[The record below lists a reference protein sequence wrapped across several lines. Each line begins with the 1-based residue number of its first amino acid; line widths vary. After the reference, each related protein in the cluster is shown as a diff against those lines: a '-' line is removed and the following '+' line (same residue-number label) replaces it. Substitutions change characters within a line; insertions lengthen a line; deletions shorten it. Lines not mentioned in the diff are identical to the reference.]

1 MEVCFSFR
9 IIYDKIL
16 TMKGV
21 RLIKKFLKVI
31 KNILLFVLIQ
41 IIVGCAFS
49 IPMVFYGPL
58 KNTRDMVVTTSMT
71 TFTHQYIAKTFLSQ
85 STIDKIMSENKI
97 NDKEAKVDINSIV
110 IPDSVTVNKSSDPKD
125 GIVFTN
131 VSTSKCKAY
140 LLEIADPS
148 RISIGT
154 SDKLGSV
161 GMKLDEITKKYGA
174 IAAINAGGFED
185 VNGQGNGGTPQGT
198 LIENGEIL
206 FGKENENYQIIGFND
221 KNDLI
226 LGYFNRAQMKAA
238 KIRDAA
244 CFGPFLIVNGEP
256 LIKSGNGGGGLQPR
270 TLIAQ
275 KQNGTVMFLVM
286 DGRQVSSA
294 GATLKQ
300 AQDILLE
307 HGAFNAAN
315 LDGGASTQMVFDGQ
329 TLNHPCSAYGPR
341 SIPSAFVVK

>member
-1 MEVCFSFR
+1 MEACFSFK

-16 TMKGV
+16 MMKGV
-21 RLIKKFLKVI
+21 RFIKRFLKI
-31 KNILLFVLIQ
+31 AKNILLFIFIQ
-41 IIVGCAFS
+41 IIVGCVFS

-71 TFTHQYIAKTFLSQ
+71 TFTHQYIAKTFLSE
-85 STIDKIMSENKI
+85 STIAKIMSENKI
-97 NDKEAKVDINSIV
+97 NDVNTKVDVNSIV
-110 IPDSVTVNKSSDPKD
+110 ISDSVAEKRSSDPKD

-131 VSTSKCKAY
+131 VSTNKCKAY
-140 LLEIADPS
+140 LLEISDPS

-161 GMKLDEITKKYGA
+161 GMKLEDIVKKYGA

-185 VNGQGNGGTPQGT
+185 VNGQGNGGKPEGT
-198 LIENGEIL
+198 LVENGEVL
-206 FGKENENYQIIGFND
+206 FGAEKEKYQIIGFND
-221 KNDLI
+221 KNDLV
-226 LGYFNRAQMKAA
+226 LGYFNRSEMKAA

-270 TLIAQ
+270 TLIGQ

-286 DGRQVSSA
+286 DGRQVSSV

-307 HGAFNAAN
+307 HGAYNAAN

-329 TLNHPCSAYGPR
+329 TLNHPCSVYGPR
-341 SIPSAFVVK
+341 SIPSAFIVK